1 MWRTTTDATYRTAS
15 KCSKWS
21 KDVLQETQRI
31 IGRPTVNRLGEV
43 SVEPAAHETA
53 VGHPVPPENTPL
65 PLFMDRHNAP
75 DATYEALAEA
85 HRLDLEL
92 QEQYDVRFLAYW
104 FDPHRELAFCL
115 ANAPTAEAMKEVHA
129 ASHGAIPSDIRKVDL
144 EEVVAFLGRATE
156 PDQGDPAAED
166 FRPDSAFRTILFTDM
181 IDSTPLT
188 MHLGDAEA
196 VALLERH
203 DRAISTAT
211 TSYGGRIVKHTG
223 DGFMI
228 SFNDVDSALHAS
240 IRIQNDISVL
250 HELLSIRVGINAG
263 NPIERGDDLFGMT
276 VQLTARVCEH
286 AEAGQILVSGIL
298 HELCSDSRFADR
310 FIDRGRIQ
318 MKGFQSALQV
328 YELDWRSR
336 CSSSVSKRDI

>member
-1 MWRTTTDATYRTAS
+1 M
-15 KCSKWS
+15 
-21 KDVLQETQRI
+21 
-31 IGRPTVNRLGEV
+31 
-43 SVEPAAHETA
+43 
-53 VGHPVPPENTPL
+53 

-75 DATYEALAEA
+75 DATYEAMAEA

-92 QEQYDVRFLAYW
+92 QERYDVRFLAYW
-104 FDPHRELAFCL
+104 FDPHRELGFCL
-115 ANAPTAEAMKEVHA
+115 ADAPTGEAMKEVHA
-129 ASHGAIPSDIRKVDL
+129 ESHGAIPSDIREVDL

-188 MHLGDAEA
+188 LHLGDAGA
-196 VALLERH
+196 VDLLDRH
-203 DRAISTAT
+203 DRAISAAIAPF
-211 TSYGGRIVKHTG
+211 GGRIVKHTG

-228 SFNDVDSALHAS
+228 SFDEVDSALHAS
-240 IRIQNDISVL
+240 IRIQNDVSAL
-250 HELLSIRVGINAG
+250 HELLSIRVGIHAG

-298 HELCSDSRFADR
+298 HELWSDSSFTDR
-310 FIDRGRIQ
+310 FIDLGRIQ
-318 MKGFQSALQV
+318 LKGFHNALQV

-336 CSSSVSKRDI
+336 RSASVSNGEVT